1 MSSPSLTPYILSEKP
16 VGSTFQMRPE
26 SDHFSWPP
34 LLPSWSRLA
43 SCPLPRG
50 LCLHPHLDTLCFPH
64 GRRDPGKRRV
74 YPIAPLLSPCT
85 APTSPVSE
93 LKSCSGLQGSH
104 RSGFLGASDLSSLHT
119 AHTLLKHSRQASAFC
134 LDGSSPESHEAPSLA
149 FFQRLLKCHLLDEA
163 HPDCSPSNPP
173 PTQLPLSPYTA
184 LCFSLSRLEKGVM
197 CLPICLF
204 SLSLFEGNL
213 HDGSL
218 HLSLSLFLF
227 NLHE

>member
-1 MSSPSLTPYILSEKP
+1 
-16 VGSTFQMRPE
+16 MRPE

-43 SCPLPRG
+43 SCPPPTPG
-50 LCLHPHLDTLCFPH
+50 GPCLHPHLDTLCFQH

-74 YPIAPLLSPCT
+74 HPVAPLLSPRT

-119 AHTLLKHSRQASAFC
+119 AHTLLKRSRQAPAFC

-173 PTQLPLSPYTA
+173 PTQLPLSPDTA
-184 LCFSLSRLEKGVM
+184 SCFSLSRLEKGVM

-204 SLSLFEGNL
+204 SLSLYL
-213 HDGSL
+213 KVISTMAASISH
-218 HLSLSLFLF
+218 SLFSFLIYI
-227 NLHE
+227 E